1 MLINMEGGGGGH
13 GGAGEER
20 EPWSVRRAVSSLVG
34 ACSAPKSSPSGQSV
48 GVKTV
53 LPDSPRPWRQL
64 GLLD

>member
-1 MLINMEGGGGGH
+1 MHINMEGRGGGH

-20 EPWSVRRAVSSLVG
+20 EPRSLRRALSSLVG
-34 ACSAPKSSPSGQSV
+34 ACSAPKSSPSEQSV

-53 LPDSPRPWRQL
+53 LPDSPQSWRQL